1 MNTRARV
8 TLARPSLM
16 LVGVAA
22 ALGTATNSMP
32 VGLGV
37 GLAVTVVLMVVF
49 TRAGAR
55 KRHPGAG
62 DGTDA
67 GHGTDR
73 VQGPG
78 DDTDPPA

>member
-1 MNTRARV
+1 MRARIGFAGSIV
-8 TLARPSLM
+8 IGL
-16 LVGVAA
+16 GVAA
-22 ALGTATNSMP
+22 ALGPAMNSMP

-49 TRAGAR
+49 TRAGSR
-55 KRHPGAG
+55 KQHRGAG

-67 GHGTDR
+67 GDVTDP